1 MFGLIHFFFF
11 PHVWVLTAP
20 IFLSLLLLV
29 AIIFFIS
36 RNYKYGLMLLSV
48 GVLLNA
54 MTETFAVSVP
64 ENINCES
71 LTIMTYNTQSTSSVY
86 MTQNRENPMGMSE
99 LIMKQTADIVCLQEY
114 EGWYCDYLK
123 RLLDQDYPY
132 FVQMPDMP
140 KESAVFSKY
149 PIEDVKQ
156 IPGDLVMEMTIN
168 RKGRIIKLIVCHM
181 ASNRIDSINK
191 ELEGRA
197 MWYERFGSYM
207 DGINKAGEK
216 RVDEVEK
223 IKKRVKSCLS
233 KGIPVVVC
241 GDMNDVGGS
250 KPLRI
255 LKSAGLKDAWWEKGL
270 GFGFTYYGH
279 QWMKFRLD
287 HIMYSDALK
296 CKSVKVVRQDFSD
309 HNPIVAKFEL

>member
-1 MFGLIHFFFF
+1 MFL
-11 PHVWVLTAP
+11 AC
-20 IFLSLLLLV
+20 
-29 AIIFFIS
+29 
-36 RNYKYGLMLLSV
+36 

-54 MTETFAVSVP
+54 MMETFAVCVFPKNNGGS
-64 ENINCES
+64 I
-71 LTIMTYNTQSTSSVY
+71 TIMTYNTQSTSSVY
-86 MTQNRENPMGMSE
+86 MTQNRENPMGISK
-99 LIMKQTADIVCLQEY
+99 LIMDQAADIVCLQEY
-114 EGWYCDYLK
+114 ERWCCDYLK
-123 RLLDQDYPY
+123 RALSVNYPY
-132 FVQMPDMP
+132 FVQMPELP

-149 PIEDVKQ
+149 PIEDVIQ
-156 IPGDLVMEMTIN
+156 LFDDLVMEMTIN
-168 RKGRIIKLIVCHM
+168 RKGRIIKLIVCHL
-181 ASNRIDSINK
+181 ASNRIDSIDK
-191 ELEGRA
+191 EMEGRS
-197 MWYERFGSYM
+197 MWYERFSGYV

-216 RVDEVEK
+216 RVDETEK
-223 IKKRVKSCLS
+223 IKKRVKCSLS
-233 KGIPVVVC
+233 RGIPVVVC

-279 QWMKFRLD
+279 QWMRFRLD

>member
-1 MFGLIHFFFF
+1 MFDLIHFLT
-11 PHVWVLTAP
+11 PHIWGLTAP
-20 IFLSLLLLV
+20 VFLGLLLLV
-29 AIIFFIS
+29 AILLFVF
-36 RNYKYGLMLLSV
+36 RKYKYGLVFLACV
-48 GVLLNA
+48 VLFNA
-54 MTETFAVSVP
+54 MTETFAISVP
-64 ENINCES
+64 CNCNGEC
-71 LTIMTYNTQSTSSVY
+71 LTIMTYNTQSTSSDY
-86 MTQNRENPMGMSE
+86 MTQNRENPTEMSE
-99 LIMKQTADIVCLQEY
+99 LIIKQDADIVCLQEY

-123 RLLDQDYPY
+123 KALSANYPF
-132 FVQMPDMP
+132 FVQMPEMP

-149 PIEDVKQ
+149 LIEDVKQ

-168 RKGRIIKLIVCHM
+168 RKGGIIKLIACHM
-181 ASNRIDSINK
+181 DSNRFDSINK

-197 MWYERFGSYM
+197 IWYERFGSYM

-287 HIMYSDALK
+287 HIMYSDAMK

>member
-1 MFGLIHFFFF
+1 MSDLIHFLT
-11 PHVWVLTAP
+11 PHIWGLTAP
-20 IFLSLLLLV
+20 VFLGLLLLV
-29 AIIFFIS
+29 AILLFVF
-36 RNYKYGLMLLSV
+36 RKYKYGLVFLACV
-48 GVLLNA
+48 VLLNA
-54 MTETFAVSVP
+54 MTETFAISVP
-64 ENINCES
+64 CNCNGEC
-71 LTIMTYNTQSTSSVY
+71 LTIMTYNTQSTSSDY
-86 MTQNRENPMGMSE
+86 MTQNRENPTEMSE
-99 LIMKQTADIVCLQEY
+99 LIIKQDADIVCLQEY

-123 RLLDQDYPY
+123 KVLSANYPF
-132 FVQMPDMP
+132 FVQMPEMP

>member
-1 MFGLIHFFFF
+1 MSDLIHFLT
-11 PHVWVLTAP
+11 PHLWGLTGP
-20 IFLSLLLLV
+20 IFLCLLLLV
-29 AIIFFIS
+29 AIILFFF
-36 RNYKYGLMLLSV
+36 RKYKFGLMFLAC

-54 MTETFAVSVP
+54 MTETFAVCVFPKS
-64 ENINCES
+64 NGGSI
-71 LTIMTYNTQSTSSVY
+71 TIMTYNTQSTSSVY
-86 MTQNRENPMGMSE
+86 MTQNRENPMGISK
-99 LIMKQTADIVCLQEY
+99 LIMDQAADVVCLQEY
-114 EGWYCDYLK
+114 ERWYCDYLK
-123 RLLDQDYPY
+123 RALSVNYPY
-132 FVQMPDMP
+132 FVQMPEMP

-149 PIEDVKQ
+149 PIEDVIQ
-156 IPGDLVMEMTIN
+156 IFDDLVMEMTIN
-168 RKGRIIKLIVCHM
+168 RKGRIIKLIVCHL
-181 ASNRIDSINK
+181 ASNRIDSIDK
-191 ELEGRA
+191 EMEGRS
-197 MWYERFGSYM
+197 MWYERFSGYV

-216 RVDEVEK
+216 RVDETEK
-223 IKKRVKSCLS
+223 IKKRVKCSLS
-233 KGIPVVVC
+233 RRIPVVVC

-279 QWMKFRLD
+279 QWMRFRLD

>member
-1 MFGLIHFFFF
+1 MSDLIHYLS
-11 PHVWVLTAP
+11 PHLWGLTGP
-20 IFLSLLLLV
+20 IFLCLLLLV
-29 AIIFFIS
+29 AIILFFF
-36 RNYKYGLMLLSV
+36 RKYKFGLMFLAC

-54 MTETFAVSVP
+54 MTETFAVCVFPNS
-64 ENINCES
+64 NGGSI
-71 LTIMTYNTQSTSSVY
+71 TIMTYNTQSTSSVY
-86 MTQNRENPMGMSE
+86 MTQNRENPMGISK
-99 LIMKQTADIVCLQEY
+99 LIMDQAADVVCLQEY
-114 EGWYCDYLK
+114 ERWYCDYLK
-123 RLLDQDYPY
+123 RALSVNYPY
-132 FVQMPDMP
+132 FVQMPEMP

-149 PIEDVKQ
+149 PIEDVIQ
-156 IPGDLVMEMTIN
+156 IFDDLVMEMTIN
-168 RKGRIIKLIVCHM
+168 RKGRIIKLIVCHL
-181 ASNRIDSINK
+181 ASNRIDSIDK
-191 ELEGRA
+191 EMEGRS
-197 MWYERFGSYM
+197 MWYERFSSYV

-216 RVDEVEK
+216 RVDETEK
-223 IKKRVKSCLS
+223 IKKRVKCSLS
-233 KGIPVVVC
+233 RGIPFVVC

-279 QWMKFRLD
+279 QWMRFRLD

>member
-1 MFGLIHFFFF
+1 MFDLIHFLT
-11 PHVWVLTAP
+11 PHIWGLTAP
-20 IFLSLLLLV
+20 VFLGLLLLV
-29 AIIFFIS
+29 AILLFVF
-36 RNYKYGLMLLSV
+36 RKYKYGLVFLACV
-48 GVLLNA
+48 VLFNA
-54 MTETFAVSVP
+54 MTETFAISVP
-64 ENINCES
+64 CNCNGEC
-71 LTIMTYNTQSTSSVY
+71 LTIMTYNTQSTSSDY
-86 MTQNRENPMGMSE
+86 MTQNRENPTEMSE
-99 LIMKQTADIVCLQEY
+99 LIIKQDADIVCLQEY

-123 RLLDQDYPY
+123 KALSANYPF
-132 FVQMPDMP
+132 FVQMPEMP

-149 PIEDVKQ
+149 LIEDVKQ

-168 RKGRIIKLIVCHM
+168 RKGGIIKLIACHM
-181 ASNRIDSINK
+181 ASNRFDSINK

-197 MWYERFGSYM
+197 IWYERFGSYM

-287 HIMYSDALK
+287 HIMYSDAMK

>member
-1 MFGLIHFFFF
+1 MSDLIHFLS
-11 PHVWVLTAP
+11 PHIWGLTAP
-20 IFLSLLLLV
+20 IILGLLLLV
-29 AIIFFIS
+29 AILLFVF
-36 RNYKYGLMLLSV
+36 RKYKYGLVFLAC
-48 GVLLNA
+48 GVLLNV
-54 MTETFAVSVP
+54 MTETFAVTFPKNS
-64 ENINCES
+64 NGES

-86 MTQNRENPMGMSE
+86 MTQNRENPIGMSG
-99 LIMKQTADIVCLQEY
+99 LIMKQAADIVCLQEY
-114 EGWYCDYLK
+114 ERWYCDYLK
-123 RLLDQDYPY
+123 KALSMNYPY
-132 FVQMPDMP
+132 FVQMPEMP

-156 IPGDLVMEMTIN
+156 ILDDLVMEMTIN
-168 RKGRIIKLIVCHM
+168 RKGRIIKLIVCHL

-255 LKSAGLKDAWWEKGL
+255 LQSAGLKDAWWEKGL

-309 HNPIVAKFEL
+309 HNPIVAAFEL